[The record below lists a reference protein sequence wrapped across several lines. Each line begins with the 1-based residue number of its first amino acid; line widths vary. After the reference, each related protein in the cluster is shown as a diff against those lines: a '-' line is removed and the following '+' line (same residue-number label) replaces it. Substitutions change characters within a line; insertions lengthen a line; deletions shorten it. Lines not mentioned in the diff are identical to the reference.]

1 MASNNRTH
9 IVNDRAKDEDT
20 TTPKFLTKEEFGRR
34 LYRMMIA
41 KGWRQSDLARAA
53 DMPRYSIST
62 YIRGQSFPTAQ
73 SVKKLA
79 EALGVE
85 PERVL
90 PNINHGAIREDAPSF
105 AIKSSP
111 GNPERAWLTVDRE
124 VSFDVAAKIAGLLN
138 TDASN

>member
-1 MASNNRTH
+1 MAASNRNH
-9 IVNDRAKDEDT
+9 IVNDRNKGVDDT
-20 TTPKFLTKEEFGRR
+20 VPKFLTKEEFGRR

-53 DMPRYSIST
+53 GMPRYSVST

-79 EALGVE
+79 DAFGVE
-85 PERVL
+85 PEQVL

-111 GNPERAWLTVDRE
+111 GNPDRAWLNVDRE
-124 VSFDVAAKIAGLLN
+124 VSFGVAAKIAELLN
-138 TDASN
+138 EDASH